1 MSAESQSVIPASAEA
16 LPKQEARLKEVVEQA
31 LHEAKQ
37 LGSSGA
43 EAAISLSQGLSVAV
57 RLGEVETVEHTRDKG
72 LGLTVY
78 FGQRTGSASTTDFSA
93 AAVRETVRA
102 ACAIARHTAEDEA
115 AGLADPDRLA
125 KTIPDLDLYHPW
137 HPGVDSAIELALT
150 CETAARAHDP
160 RIQNSEGASLSTHE
174 GLEVYGNSHGFVGA
188 VTSTRH
194 SLSVSMIA
202 QDDAGMQRDYSYT
215 VARHRDGLM
224 SAEKVGIDAALRTV
238 KRLGARKL
246 STRRCPVLYE
256 APIAGSLVSHF
267 VSAVRG
273 GALYRQSSFLLDSL
287 GKQVFAPFVRL
298 YEQPHLK
305 GALGSAAFDSEG
317 VATAARDLVRDGV
330 VQGYVLDSYSARK
343 LKMQTTGNAG
353 GVHNLT
359 IEPGALD
366 LPGLLRQMGTGLFV
380 TELIGFGVNSVTGD
394 YSRGAAGF
402 WVEGGEIQYPVEEIT
417 IAGNLKDMFRSIAAV
432 GKDVDLRSSLR
443 TGSILV
449 ESMTIA
455 GS

>member
-1 MSAESQSVIPASAEA
+1 MKAETRSAMEPVNGV
-16 LPKQEARLKEVVEQA
+16 LRGQETRLRDVVAQA
-31 LHEAKQ
+31 LADAKQ
-37 LGSSGA
+37 QGASGA
-43 EAAISLSQGLSVAV
+43 EAAISVSQGLSVTV

-78 FGQRTGSASTTDFSA
+78 FGQRTGSASTTDFSE
-93 AAVRETVRA
+93 AAVRETVQA
-102 ACAIARHTAEDEA
+102 ACAIARHTALDDA

-125 KTIPDLDLYHPW
+125 RSIPDLGLYHPW
-137 HPGVDSAIELALT
+137 HPGVDGAIELALA
-150 CETAARAHDP
+150 CEHAARGFDP
-160 RIQNSEGASLSTHE
+160 RIQNSEGASISTHE

-188 VTSTRH
+188 VPATRH
-194 SLSVSMIA
+194 SLSVSVIG
-202 QDDAGMQRDYSYT
+202 QDNAGMQRDYWYT
-215 VARHRDGLM
+215 VARARDGLE
-224 SAEKVGIDAALRTV
+224 AADHVGREAARRTI
-238 KRLGARKL
+238 KRLDARKL

-256 APIAGSLVSHF
+256 APIASSLISHF
-267 VSAVRG
+267 ISAIRG
-273 GALYRQSSFLLDSL
+273 SALYRQASFLVDGL

-298 YEQPHLK
+298 HEQPHLL

-317 VATAARDLVRDGV
+317 VATKPRDLVRDGTLL
-330 VQGYVLDSYSARK
+330 GYVLDSYSARK

-359 IEPGALD
+359 LDPGALD
-366 LPGLLRQMGTGLFV
+366 FQGLLRQMGTGLLV
-380 TELIGFGVNSVTGD
+380 TELIGFGVNTVTGD

-417 IAGNLKDMFRSIAAV
+417 IAGNLKDMFRAIAAV
-432 GKDVDLRSSLR
+432 GNDVDLRSSLR

-449 ESMTIA
+449 ESMTVA